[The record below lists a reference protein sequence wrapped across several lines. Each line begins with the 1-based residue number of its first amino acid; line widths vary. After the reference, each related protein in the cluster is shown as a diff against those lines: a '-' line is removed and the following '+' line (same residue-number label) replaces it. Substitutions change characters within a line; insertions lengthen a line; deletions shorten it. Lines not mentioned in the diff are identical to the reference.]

1 MIHRRDEF
9 RGAQATIDKV
19 HQLAKDGKINLFT
32 QYQMASVKGDKN
44 LESIDIKH
52 DNNEIKNLKT
62 DYVLGFFGLIMQLGP
77 IANWGLN
84 IDKKTIEVDT
94 EKFETNQKG
103 IYAVGDICNYPG
115 KLKLILSGFHEGAL
129 AARACFKLARPNEKY
144 RFEFTTSSKTI
155 KERLGVKKVI
165 ELYSAN
171 TPNGKKISIMLEEIG
186 YEYKVINIDLNK
198 GDQFKPEFKKISPFS
213 KIPVIID
220 QDNNKNIFESGAIL
234 MYLAEQSGKFYDTK
248 DRLEINQWLMAQ
260 MGYVGPML
268 GQHHQFHHYNPG
280 KSQFGEERY
289 FKISKRIYEELDE
302 RLSKSRFLA
311 GENYT
316 IADIGT
322 FPWIARH
329 EWHDIGLKN
338 YKNLT
343 RWYVEISEREAVKKG
358 FKFMNKDEVPP
369 KP

>member
-1 MIHRRDEF
+1 M
-9 RGAQATIDKV
+9 
-19 HQLAKDGKINLFT
+19 
-32 QYQMASVKGDKN
+32 
-44 LESIDIKH
+44 
-52 DNNEIKNLKT
+52 
-62 DYVLGFFGLIMQLGP
+62 
-77 IANWGLN
+77 
-84 IDKKTIEVDT
+84 
-94 EKFETNQKG
+94 
-103 IYAVGDICNYPG
+103 
-115 KLKLILSGFHEGAL
+115 
-129 AARACFKLARPNEKY
+129 
-144 RFEFTTSSKTI
+144 
-155 KERLGVKKVI
+155 I

-198 GDQFKPEFKKISPFS
+198 GDQFKPEFKKISPLS

-234 MYLAEQSGKFYDTK
+234 MYLAEQSGKFYDPK

-302 RLSKSRFLA
+302 RLSQSRFLA

>member
-1 MIHRRDEF
+1 MID
-9 RGAQATIDKV
+9 
-19 HQLAKDGKINLFT
+19 
-32 QYQMASVKGDKN
+32 
-44 LESIDIKH
+44 
-52 DNNEIKNLKT
+52 
-62 DYVLGFFGLIMQLGP
+62 
-77 IANWGLN
+77 
-84 IDKKTIEVDT
+84 
-94 EKFETNQKG
+94 
-103 IYAVGDICNYPG
+103 
-115 KLKLILSGFHEGAL
+115 
-129 AARACFKLARPNEKY
+129 
-144 RFEFTTSSKTI
+144 
-155 KERLGVKKVI
+155 
-165 ELYSAN
+165 LYSAN

-198 GDQFKPEFKKISPFS
+198 GDQFKPEFKKISPLS

-234 MYLAEQSGKFYDTK
+234 MYLAEHSGKFYDTK

-302 RLSKSRFLA
+302 RLSQSRFLA

-358 FKFMNKDEVPP
+358 FRFMNKDEVPP

>member
-1 MIHRRDEF
+1 
-9 RGAQATIDKV
+9 
-19 HQLAKDGKINLFT
+19 
-32 QYQMASVKGDKN
+32 
-44 LESIDIKH
+44 
-52 DNNEIKNLKT
+52 
-62 DYVLGFFGLIMQLGP
+62 
-77 IANWGLN
+77 
-84 IDKKTIEVDT
+84 
-94 EKFETNQKG
+94 
-103 IYAVGDICNYPG
+103 
-115 KLKLILSGFHEGAL
+115 
-129 AARACFKLARPNEKY
+129 
-144 RFEFTTSSKTI
+144 
-155 KERLGVKKVI
+155 
-165 ELYSAN
+165 
-171 TPNGKKISIMLEEIG
+171 MLEEIS
-186 YEYKVINIDLNK
+186 YEYKVVKIDLDK
-198 GDQFKPEFKKISPFS
+198 GEQFKSEFKKISPLS

-220 QDNNKNIFESGAIL
+220 HNNNNNKNIFESGAIL
-234 MYLAEQSGKFYDTK
+234 IYLGERSGKFYDEK

-280 KSQFGEERY
+280 KSHFGEERY

-302 RLSKSRFLA
+302 RLSKSRFLS

-358 FKFMNKDEVPP
+358 FKFIDKEEVPP